1 MKRCFHYFIREALKL
16 QKEQNSTHDHHEE
29 ITLEL
34 HKEEFEVSKK
44 IIETANVNVYK
55 KTYTIEKQIL
65 VPVTHEDLIIEKKI
79 LNPESTTDAKV
90 ETMRIP
96 LSEERIEVTKHPIIL
111 EDVEIYKKK
120 IEEHIQFNETLKEEK
135 LHIDT
140 VGDIRVM
147 IDNQTSNV

>member
-1 MKRCFHYFIREALKL
+1 VFSPFFYGGTLKL
-16 QKEQNSTHDHHEE
+16 PDEQNSTHDKHEE

-34 HKEEFEVSKK
+34 HKEEFQVSKK
-44 IIETANVNVYK
+44 IIETAKVNVYK
-55 KTYTIEKQIL
+55 KTYTVEKQIL
-65 VPVTHEDLIIEKKI
+65 VPVTHEELIIEKKI

-90 ETMRIP
+90 ETIRIP
-96 LSEERIEVTKHPIIL
+96 LSEERIEVTKHPIIF

-135 LHIDT
+135 IHIDT

-147 IDNQTSNV
+147 VNNQTSTL